1 MSFFSDYVCFG
12 ISPSMLYPL
21 SFEDEL
27 EHFSA
32 VDQCCQFPEYECFET
47 FLPSDAGLRK
57 AEIKRMKEHNKVLNY
72 NTPGYFQ
79 LDGKYNASSDDPS
92 FRQHAL
98 AAMKEQIDYASEA
111 GCSLIVLT
119 GTPDQGDS
127 RRPVLLERYSE
138 FFLKCAAHAAQYN
151 MTVTIEPIERGC
163 FKNLILGPMCECA
176 AFIKDMQEKG
186 AFNAKLILDIAHL
199 PLMGE
204 DIGGAVKHCMEAGLA
219 HVHMGNA
226 VLEPASRFYG
236 HTHPPI
242 GVQHGCYDCQELIL
256 QFKTLLASGYI
267 PTVPGPVRPTI
278 SLEVR
283 PYPGVSGR
291 TSARVMYE
299 KVSSAFM
306 AALDQYCNC

>member
-1 MSFFSDYVCFG
+1 
-12 ISPSMLYPL
+12 
-21 SFEDEL
+21 
-27 EHFSA
+27 
-32 VDQCCQFPEYECFET
+32 
-47 FLPSDAGLRK
+47 
-57 AEIKRMKEHNKVLNY
+57 
-72 NTPGYFQ
+72 
-79 LDGKYNASSDDPS
+79 
-92 FRQHAL
+92 
-98 AAMKEQIDYASEA
+98 
-111 GCSLIVLT
+111 
-119 GTPDQGDS
+119 
-127 RRPVLLERYSE
+127 
-138 FFLKCAAHAAQYN
+138 
-151 MTVTIEPIERGC
+151 
-163 FKNLILGPMCECA
+163 MCECA

-204 DIGGAVKHCMEAGLA
+204 DIDGAVKHCMEAGLA